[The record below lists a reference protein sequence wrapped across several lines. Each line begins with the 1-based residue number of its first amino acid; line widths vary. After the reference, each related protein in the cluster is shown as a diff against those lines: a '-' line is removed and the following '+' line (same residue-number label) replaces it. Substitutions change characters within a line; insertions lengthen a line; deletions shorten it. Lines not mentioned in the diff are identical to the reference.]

1 MHIPAHRLRSWIGAL
16 AILLASVSLFQCQA
30 LAQMQAQMPIN
41 TGPQGVSKSIRT
53 LKDIRGEGVVRQK
66 WDMSC
71 GAAALSTLLTYD
83 FKDNTP
89 ETAIVVWILHRV
101 DPVRVRARGGF
112 SLLDLKRFAQ
122 ARGYSAEGFT
132 GMSIEELASQKT
144 SVIVPI
150 RLKGFDHFIVVRG
163 IENGRVNVAD
173 PGFGNMTM
181 RVDRFQSL
189 WKEGIVFVVH
199 PPTDLMLTERHTA
212 IAART
217 VPDPTIIQRGI
228 GTAIPGN
235 PVN

>member
-1 MHIPAHRLRSWIGAL
+1 MLCTAHWLWRQAGTLAL
-16 AILLASVSLFQCQA
+16 FLASVSLFPAPARSQSWE
-30 LAQMQAQMPIN
+30 N
-41 TGPQGVSKSIRT
+41 EGVQGAGKNIRS
-53 LKDIRGEGVVRQK
+53 LKEIRGEAVIRQK

-89 ETAIVVWILHRV
+89 ESAIVVWILHRV

-112 SLLDLKRFAQ
+112 SLLDLKRFSQ

-150 RLKGFDHFIVVRG
+150 RLKGFDHFIVIRQIVD
-163 IENGRVNVAD
+163 GRVIVAD
-173 PGFGNMTM
+173 PGFGNLTM

-199 PPTDLMLTERHTA
+199 PPTDLMLTEKRPVMA
-212 IAART
+212 SRL
-217 VPDPTIIQRGI
+217 VPDETMIQRRI
-228 GTAIPGN
+228 GVVVPSN
-235 PVN
+235 PLN

>member
-1 MHIPAHRLRSWIGAL
+1 MHSPAHCLRSWIGAL
-16 AILLASVSLFQCQA
+16 AILLASVSLFPA
-30 LAQMQAQMPIN
+30 SGIAQQSQLPID
-41 TGPQGVSKSIRT
+41 TSPQGVSKSIRT
-53 LKDIRGEGVVRQK
+53 MKDIRGEGVVRQK

-83 FKDNTP
+83 FRDNTP

-122 ARGYSAEGFT
+122 ARGYQAEGFT
-132 GMSIEELASQKT
+132 GMSLEELVAQKS

-150 RLKGFDHFIVVRG
+150 RLKGFNHFIVVRS
-163 IENGRVNVAD
+163 IQNGRVNVAD
-173 PGFGNMTM
+173 PGFGNLTM

-199 PPTDLMLTERHTA
+199 PPSELMVTEKKLA
-212 IAART
+212 MAARLI
-217 VPDPTIIQRGI
+217 PDETIIQRGI
-228 GTAIPGN
+228 GTAMPGN
-235 PVN
+235 PLY

>member
-1 MHIPAHRLRSWIGAL
+1 MSSSASRYGLWSCAL
-16 AILLASVSLFQCQA
+16 ALFFAGCLCFPASAFSQTRDDA
-30 LAQMQAQMPIN
+30 E
-41 TGPQGVSKSIRT
+41 TQGNKHVRT
-53 LKDIRGEGVVRQK
+53 LKEIRGEGVVRQK

-122 ARGYSAEGFT
+122 ARGYTAEGFT

-150 RLKGFDHFIVVRG
+150 RLKGFDHFIVVRQ
-163 IENGRVNVAD
+163 ITNGRIIVAD
-173 PGFGNMTM
+173 PGFGNLTM

-189 WKEGIVFVVH
+189 WKEGIVFIVH
-199 PPTDLMLTERHTA
+199 PPTEMMLTEKRPTLA
-212 IAART
+212 SRT
-217 VPDPTIIQRGI
+217 IPDATIIQRGI
-228 GTAIPGN
+228 GTVIPPN
-235 PVN
+235 PLY